1 MYFKLFFFLIS
12 EINNEPKFMLLIVP
26 LPPNLLKLT
35 IYVIYLYLY
44 TTDLVYIY
52 IPTSN
57 FTLKDTVSK
66 QDIHMYTLESKD
78 D

>member
-1 MYFKLFFFLIS
+1 
-12 EINNEPKFMLLIVP
+12 MLLIFP
-26 LPPNLLKLT
+26 LPPDLLKLT

-57 FTLKDTVSK
+57 VTLKDTVSK

>member
-1 MYFKLFFFLIS
+1 MYFKLVFFLIS
-12 EINNEPKFMLLIVP
+12 EINNEPKFMLLIFP

-78 D
+78 N